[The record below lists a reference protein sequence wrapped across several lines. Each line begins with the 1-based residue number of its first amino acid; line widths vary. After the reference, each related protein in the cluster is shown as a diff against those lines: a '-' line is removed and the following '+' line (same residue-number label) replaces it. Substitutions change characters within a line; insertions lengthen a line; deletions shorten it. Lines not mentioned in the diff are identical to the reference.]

1 MVVQQLYDSNPDGAT
16 FGSSTTEKL
25 SFYGVTTVVQPSS
38 ASQDVVSGSA
48 TASTTVL
55 REQLDE
61 TIVLVNQLR
70 KDLVEIGIIKGSV

>member
-1 MVVQQLYDSNPDGAT
+1 M
-16 FGSSTTEKL
+16 
-25 SFYGVTTVVQPSS
+25 VQPST

-48 TASTTVL
+48 TATTTVL

-70 KDLVEIGIIKGSV
+70 ADLVTLGLIKGAV